1 MTHPTRRDLFRLA
14 AASAAALPVL
24 ASRAAAQ
31 TTHTIQIQNF
41 AFAPAAIT
49 IAAGD
54 TVVFTN
60 LDSAP
65 HTASA
70 DGGVWDT
77 GRLDQ
82 GGSVSITFSSP
93 ASFTYFCAFHPNM
106 RGSITIV

>member
-14 AASAAALPVL
+14 AASAATLPLL

-31 TTHTIQIQNF
+31 TVHTIQIQNF
-41 AFAPAAIT
+41 AFAPAVLT

-54 TVVFTN
+54 TVVFNN

-70 DGGVWDT
+70 DGGAWDT
-77 GRLDQ
+77 GRMAQ
-82 GGSVSITFSSP
+82 GASVQITFSSP
-93 ASFTYFCAFHPNM
+93 GSFTYFCAFHPNM
-106 RGSITIV
+106 KGAITIA